1 MLNHG
6 AARALATYQ
15 EVTVTSRSPL
25 ELVVLLYDGLVAALR
40 HAHEAM
46 ARHDLFAKRDGLHK
60 AMEIVEHLQGTLNME
75 GGGEAAANLDEFYR
89 QITGLVLGANVDGDP
104 HQLAEAIRLVL
115 VVREAWEQLAAV
127 PVPPP
132 ARASTATGVSAR

>member
-60 AMEIVEHLQGTLNME
+60 AMEILEHLQGTLNME
-75 GGGEAAANLDEFYR
+75 EGGEAAARLDEFYR
-89 QITGLVLGANVDGDP
+89 QVTGLVLGANVDGDRQ
-104 HQLAEAIRLVL
+104 QLAEAIRLVL
-115 VVREAWEQLAAV
+115 LVREAWQQLAAV
-127 PVPPP
+127 PVTPPVHT
-132 ARASTATGVSAR
+132 STATGVSAR